1 MEINPRDSLQLL
13 LPTLLDRAVRLQPEE
28 TIVTYQGNGNFHEVS
43 YREQYLRAKRLG
55 SVLEKSCE
63 KGETVGTLMWNN
75 ANHALLYHATPC
87 IGRVIHTLNVRLSS
101 QELAYIIKHAEDKV
115 VVADEDHLKL
125 LAECDIDALRSIRL
139 LVVCGPSQGIAG
151 GWALST
157 EMTQTC
163 QDLGVQVVDL
173 EEFLASG
180 TEDFAWPVTEH
191 NTREGE
197 TVGLCYTSG
206 TTGTPKGVA
215 FSHRALYIH
224 LLACSATDWASL
236 SRTDCVLPV
245 VPQFH
250 VWAWGFPFMALMH
263 GFKLCLMHKWN
274 DGESILRMMTRH
286 QVTLAAGV
294 PSVWQAVKAEYEAT
308 PNPPPLV
315 LERVLCGGSAPP
327 LEIQE
332 WFMNA
337 VKAELI
343 NAWGMTECSPNA
355 CSARHVSMRRDRQN
369 SAREKIRRT
378 GNPGYPLP
386 GLEMRIVDPENLD
399 VERGQNESGELLV
412 RSPCVTGAYHKQSTP
427 DKFHKGWLVTGDV
440 ALIDGEGALQLLDR
454 SKDMIKSGGEW
465 ISSIDLENHITGLP
479 EIQMACVVAVPHPKW
494 DERPVAVVQLAAS
507 GSQIS
512 QAEIKL
518 KIVNHCRQKFAKW
531 QVPDDVLVWTA
542 IPLTGTG
549 KLDKKRVRSHL
560 EEQKYCLPL
569 MPWAYSGREGMMQRH
584 GAAT

>member
-139 LVVCGPSQGIAG
+139 LV
-151 GWALST
+151 
-157 EMTQTC
+157 
-163 QDLGVQVVDL
+163 DLGVQVVDL

-294 PSVWQAVKAEYEAT
+294 PS
-308 PNPPPLV
+308 
-315 LERVLCGGSAPP
+315 
-327 LEIQE
+327 EIQE

-343 NAWGMTECSPNA
+343 NVATCQSQYLEI
-355 CSARHVSMRRDRQN
+355 DLQN

-569 MPWAYSGREGMMQRH
+569 
-584 GAAT
+584 